1 MKFAKTLFL
10 LGGLAL
16 TIASCGGEDWPEDKV
31 KEFKAECV
39 KQLSS
44 AAGDSADP
52 VCDCVLEELKKEYK
66 SYAEADKSVN
76 ENWMAEK
83 MLSCMKE
90 SMGGGAAE

>member
-1 MKFAKTLFL
+1 MKFAKTMFL

-31 KEFKAECV
+31 KEFKDECV
-39 KQLSS
+39 KQLSA
-44 AAGDSADP
+44 AAGEEQAGP

-66 SYAEADKSVN
+66 SYAEADKKVN

-83 MLSCMKE
+83 MLSCMK
-90 SMGGGAAE
+90 G